1 MIRPFVDT
9 EPPAPPTSL
18 TYEAVLCSELPA
30 FDPAPTLRSV
40 LLSPPHLRRFNV
52 FLRKTGWLTMPIYGC
67 ALVLRVLVCS
77 VPAPMGRELAPWAA
91 VLHLPPCIVFAAGIR
106 VEFVK
111 LILSTFDFWFPFAA
125 NTLFMIFFCVVLQDL
140 RVLLVIAVWVAFGCS
155 FLQET
160 YFRDSRNIAASALL
174 EAFLLVLVMGSIS
187 LNIMDDLHHA
197 DLIVADGHS
206 LSTKEVLV
214 NVIGTMA
221 TLMVR
226 TMYRR
231 VRLIKRQ
238 KKMKGTAVQSLGYR
252 CFIALSPTGP
262 GTSPRNSVVPH
273 PLGPLLFFTSKK
285 GLSRK
290 KTDTSSAARVNSR
303 HVSSLVLPPLQIHV
317 VKDSRRYDPRDTLWR
332 QIGSLEPFKSWQI
345 IAFQLLAA
353 HLCLTDIFSWQWAA
367 TCGIA
372 SSYLLAQWALTI
384 DSLTPTMRHRLHV
397 KSWMPTCCI
406 VLFIVI
412 QLLVLLDFM
421 IWDYAKIHDRV
432 FWDLDFLG
440 HRAQF
445 RVVSFLWSR
454 VVTIFVWYGRLYYI
468 LVTRTHENT
477 LIILRGNV
485 EFDYQTWRLHAKQI
499 PGIVVTLGHMRTEY
513 VKVIV
518 PTFDFCFLQ
527 IANTLWAIT
536 MSFVL
541 RDLRITVVVVCWV
554 NFTCWL
560 LQETYLRNSNLVVG
574 VALWEWLFFVMLLLL
589 LSLDLVD
596 EVEHYSL
603 FTTRDRTISTK
614 DVLANVIGT
623 MAMLSLRNLCRR
635 SQQIQ

>member
-345 IAFQLLAA
+345 IAFQVCGLTGFVLTIPSIFTPPWVDGVEAVGTLCIATTAIFCGVSTRYCQRILFKRVVFSFDYLFLILQLLAA

-485 EFDYQTWRLHAKQI
+485 EFDYQTWRLHAKQVQESWRIAKANKSAIFSI
-499 PGIVVTLGHMRTEY
+499 PE
-513 VKVIV
+513 
-518 PTFDFCFLQ
+518 Q
-527 IANTLWAIT
+527 
-536 MSFVL
+536 
-541 RDLRITVVVVCWV
+541 
-554 NFTCWL
+554 
-560 LQETYLRNSNLVVG
+560 
-574 VALWEWLFFVMLLLL
+574 
-589 LSLDLVD
+589 
-596 EVEHYSL
+596 
-603 FTTRDRTISTK
+603 
-614 DVLANVIGT
+614 
-623 MAMLSLRNLCRR
+623 
-635 SQQIQ
+635 